1 MPIST
6 AGNPINKQ
14 RGFSYILMLV
24 AVIASGIMAG
34 TASVPTS
41 RLLAA
46 EREQELL
53 FRGLAYRNAIRNY
66 YVTARRYPRSLNE
79 LVKDSGFAHRV
90 YLRALYTDPLS
101 PGSKGEWKLIRAA
114 DGGISGVA
122 SRSTATPMKQ
132 ANFPDGLENFAGAT
146 TYADWVFEYSAK
158 PIPKVTKNL

>member
-24 AVIASGIMAG
+24 AVIVSGIMAG
-34 TASVPTS
+34 TASAPSS

-53 FRGLAYRNAIRNY
+53 FRGLAYRDAIRNY
-66 YVTARRYPRSLNE
+66 YATARRYPRSLNE
-79 LVKDSGFAHRV
+79 LLKDSSFAHRV
-90 YLRALYTDPLS
+90 YLRAAYPDPLS
-101 PGSKGEWKLIRAA
+101 LGGKGEWTFIRAA

-146 TYADWVFEYSAK
+146 TYADWVFEYSPK
-158 PIPKVTKNL
+158 PIPKVTKSF

>member
-24 AVIASGIMAG
+24 AIIVSGIMVG
-34 TASVPTS
+34 TASAPTS

-53 FRGLAYRNAIRNY
+53 FRGQAYRNAIKNY
-66 YVTARRYPRSLNE
+66 YATARRYPRSLNE

-90 YLRALYTDPLS
+90 YLRALYADPVS
-101 PGSKGEWKLIRAA
+101 HGGKGEWKLIRSA

-122 SRSTATPMKQ
+122 SRSTAMPMKQ
-132 ANFPDGLENFAGAT
+132 ANFPEGLENFAGAT
-146 TYADWVFEYSAK
+146 TYADWVFEYSPK
-158 PIPKVTKNL
+158 PILKITKSF

>member
-6 AGNPINKQ
+6 AGNRINKQ

-24 AVIASGIMAG
+24 AIIVSGIMAG
-34 TASVPTS
+34 TATAPTS

-53 FRGLAYRNAIRNY
+53 FRGQAYRNAIKNY
-66 YVTARRYPRSLNE
+66 YATARRYPRSLTE
-79 LVKDSGFAHRV
+79 LLKDSSFAHRV
-90 YLRALYTDPLS
+90 YLRALYPDPLS
-101 PGSKGEWKLIRAA
+101 PGEKGEWQLIRAA

-132 ANFPDGLENFAGAT
+132 ANFPEGLENFAGAT
-146 TYADWVFEYSAK
+146 TYADWVFEYTSK
-158 PIPKVTKNL
+158 LTPKITKSF